1 MSFCNLL
8 QCSMSQRF
16 LNFYIIAS
24 KKECFPDIF
33 RGFSLFCTPPSMS
46 YGPEGVDLYMIL
58 SKKECLPDLFRG
70 ISLFCN
76 LLQCSMS
83 QRLITFLYPPSMPYR
98 PESFV
103 FYIFFLF
110 QFPPTSSSLDVNDK
124 LFHDS
129 ISESINGILR
139 V

>member
-1 MSFCNLL
+1 MGFLFFVSLL

-16 LNFYIIAS
+16 LNFYMIAS

-33 RGFSLFCTPPSMS
+33 RGVSLFCTPPSMS

-70 ISLFCN
+70 ISLFWN

-103 FYIFFLF
+103 FYIYIYFSV
-110 QFPPTSSSLDVNDK
+110 SSNIIVS
-124 LFHDS
+124 
-129 ISESINGILR
+129 
-139 V
+139 

>member
-1 MSFCNLL
+1 
-8 QCSMSQRF
+8 MSQRF

-24 KKECFPDIF
+24 KKEFFPDIF

-103 FYIFFLF
+103 FYIYIYLFFSFFQHHRLF
-110 QFPPTSSSLDVNDK
+110 MLMVN
-124 LFHDS
+124 FS
-129 ISESINGILR
+129 ILHYQNPLMVYQGYNHP
-139 V
+139 